1 MSSESVVNFL
11 HLLATAVWIGGM
23 FFIKLV
29 LMPGLAAIE
38 PAQRGRMMGVIA
50 KRFTMVVWSCVAVLL
65 VTGLLKTPSAYLLDA
80 GTRYGTLLLLKH
92 AAFAVMILAGLLI
105 TFVAAPKLRAAA
117 PAPGAPPSPE
127 YVAAQK
133 RLDALSALNT
143 VLGVGVLLLVAFM

>member
-11 HLLATAVWIGGM
+11 HLLATTVWIGGM

-38 PAQRGRMMGVIA
+38 PAQRGRMMGVVA

-65 VTGLLKTPSAYLLDA
+65 VTGILKTPSAYLLDT
-80 GTRYGTLLLLKH
+80 GTHYGTLLLVKH

-127 YVAAQK
+127 YATAQK
-133 RLDALSALNT
+133 RLDGLSALNT
-143 VLGVGVLLLVAFM
+143 VLGVAVLVLVALM